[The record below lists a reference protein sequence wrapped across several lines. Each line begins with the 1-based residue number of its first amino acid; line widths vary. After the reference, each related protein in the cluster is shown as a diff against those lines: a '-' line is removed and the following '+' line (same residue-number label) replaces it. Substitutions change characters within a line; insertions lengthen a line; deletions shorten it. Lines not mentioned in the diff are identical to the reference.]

1 MEVEKWQQLL
11 LENEELFIGEKTAK
25 RSAVLIPLVEVDGE
39 WCVLFE
45 VRSSRMRFQPGDV
58 CFPGGRVDPEDAT
71 LLSAALRET
80 YEELGVE
87 PDTVEVIGP
96 LTPYVASLSFVV
108 YPFVG
113 VVDFHQII
121 ESYNKDEVEEVFT
134 VPLAWLL
141 AHEPYMHEVE
151 VDITPD
157 QKTFPFEKIP
167 NGDQYQWRKRTIEE
181 WFYEYGNYTI
191 WGMTARILKHFID
204 VIRT

>member
-1 MEVEKWQQLL
+1 MKLEQWKQQL

-25 RSAVLIPLVEVDGE
+25 RSAVLIPLVEEDGE

-45 VRSSRMRFQPGDV
+45 VRSSLMRFQPGDV
-58 CFPGGRVDPEDAT
+58 CFPGGRVDLEDAT

-80 YEELGVE
+80 HEELGVE
-87 PDTVEVIGP
+87 PDTVEVLGP
-96 LTPYVASLSFVV
+96 LTPYIASLSFVV

-113 VVDFHQII
+113 VVDLNKII
-121 ESYNKDEVEEVFT
+121 DSYNKDEVEEVFT

-141 AHEPYMHEVE
+141 NHEPYMHEVA
-151 VDITPD
+151 VDITPNNE
-157 QKTFPFEKIP
+157 TFPFEKIP

-191 WGMTARILKHFID
+191 WGMTARILKQFID
-204 VIRT
+204 VIRV